1 MKNLILSALLFFAAA
16 AYAETVTVGVNG
28 MVCSMCAQGIS
39 KKFKALKVEELKV
52 DLDNKVVSFST
63 PEPQQV
69 KDDQIKS
76 LIKEAGYVVTDITR
90 K

>member
-1 MKNLILSALLFFAAA
+1 MKTLLISSFLLVSSF
-16 AYAETVTVGVNG
+16 AYAEAITVGVNG

-39 KKFKALKVEELKV
+39 KKFSALKVEELKV

-63 PEPQQV
+63 AEANKV
-69 KDDQIKS
+69 SDEKIKE
-76 LIKEAGYVVTDITR
+76 LIKEAGYVVTDIKR